1 MQPAGTRKRSG
12 GIAHDRQ
19 IRPGGRVLELYR
31 DLALRHFGDDLER
44 IVLFGSRARGT
55 AHKDSDWDVAVFLK
69 YAITAEDQRRVSA
82 IGHDVMCET
91 GALIQSIA
99 LPATR
104 WDDTD
109 ELARRIRGEG
119 VAIYG

>member
-1 MQPAGTRKRSG
+1 MAAHRSG
-12 GIAHDRQ
+12 
-19 IRPGGRVLELYR
+19 RVVELYR
-31 DLALRHFGDDLER
+31 DLALRRFGDDLDR

-55 AHKDSDWDVAVFLK
+55 AHEDSDWDVAVFLK
-69 YAITAEDQRRVSA
+69 HAITAEDQRCVSV

-104 WDDTD
+104 WNDTD
-109 ELARRIRGEG
+109 ELARRIRAEG

>member
-1 MQPAGTRKRSG
+1 MK
-12 GIAHDRQ
+12 AHRN
-19 IRPGGRVLELYR
+19 GRVVELYR
-31 DLALRHFGDDLER
+31 DLALRRFGDDLDR

-55 AHKDSDWDVAVFLK
+55 AHKDSDWDIAVFLK
-69 YAITAEDQRRVSA
+69 HTITAEDQRSVSS

-91 GALIQSIA
+91 GALIQSMA

-119 VAIYG
+119 VAVYG